1 MILIYVDDKYS
12 HDPFFHTGTEVIEPY
27 TSTTVNRCTCREC
40 RIIVS

>member
-1 MILIYVDDKYS
+1 MCDDKYLQ
-12 HDPFFHTGTEVIEPY
+12 HDRFFFHTGTEVIEPY